1 MDRAKFFASVRSPLS
16 ISKKAQ
22 VQGIDAIIDEAERR
36 ATALPHLAAILAEAH
51 HETGGAMQPV
61 SENLNYSARRLTEV
75 WPSRFPTL
83 AAAQPF
89 ANNPRKL
96 ANRVYGGRLGNTGD
110 DDGWLYRG
118 RGLAQITG
126 KANYVK
132 FGLASTPDKASE
144 MATAIR
150 ILFDGMVNGIFT
162 QKRLADYDSADGYR
176 YAASRAIIN
185 GDVKANGAR
194 IEKYGR
200 AFESALRA
208 AGYDATKP
216 TTPTAPVATGGFWA
230 ALGRFLLALL
240 KGGKK

>member
-1 MDRAKFFASVRSPLS
+1 MDRAKFFAAVRSPLS

-22 VQGIDAIIDEAERR
+22 VQGIDAILDEAARR
-36 ATALPHLAAILAEAH
+36 GTSLPRLAAILAEVH
-51 HETGGAMQPV
+51 HETDGAMQPV
-61 SENLNYSARRLTEV
+61 SENLNYSAKRLTEV

-96 ANRVYGGRLGNTGD
+96 ANRVYGGRLGNTGP

-126 KANYVK
+126 KTNYVK
-132 FGLASTPDKASE
+132 FGLAGAPDKASE
-144 MATAIR
+144 VATAVR
-150 ILFDGMVNGIFT
+150 ILFDGMTGGIFT
-162 QKRLADYDSADGYR
+162 GRKLKDYDSADGYR

-200 AFESALRA
+200 AFEAALRSG
-208 AGYDATKP
+208 GYDGTAP
-216 TTPTAPVATGGFWA
+216 AAPTATGFWA
-230 ALGRFLLALL
+230 ALGRFLLTLL

>member
-1 MDRAKFFASVRSPLS
+1 MDRAKFLAAVRSPLFAG
-16 ISKKAQ
+16 KMAGTQ
-22 VQGIDAIIDEAERR
+22 TRGIEAILDESERR
-36 ATALPHLAAILAEAH
+36 GTPLAHLAAILAEAH
-51 HETGGAMQPV
+51 HETGGKMQPV
-61 SENLNYSARRLTEV
+61 SENLNYSAKRLTEV

-83 AAAQPF
+83 ASAAPY
-89 ANNPRKL
+89 AGNPQRL
-96 ANRVYGGRLGNTGD
+96 ANKVYGYRLGNTGP

-132 FGLASTPDKASE
+132 FGLAATPDKASE
-144 MATAIR
+144 MSTAIR
-150 ILFDGMVNGIFT
+150 ILFDGMVDGIFT
-162 QKRLADYDSADGYR
+162 GRKLKDHDSADGYR

-200 AFESALRA
+200 AFEAALRT
-208 AGYDATKP
+208 AGYAPGNP
-216 TTPTAPVATGGFWA
+216 TTPTPPATGFWA